1 MMDYICTNEP
11 IKQAALAA
19 AGSIREHLYKGERV
33 LWLLSGGSSL
43 TIAVMA
49 SQNKRLKNIDLSNL
63 YISVTD
69 ERFGPIGHDNEN
81 WQQLIDAGFWLHG
94 ANLYRPLTGR
104 DIETTTT
111 AFNNWL
117 ETQFK
122 TADFKLGIFGIGVD
136 GHTAGIKPF
145 SSATESTDYAT
156 SYSCNKF
163 ERITISFFAIEQ
175 LDQAIIQASDDEK
188 QPIVNEFIYEKFPID
203 KQPAQIL
210 KKIPNISIY
219 TNIVKKV
226 Y

>member
-1 MMDYICTNEP
+1 MDYIYSNEP

-19 AGSIREHLYKGERV
+19 VGAIREHLYKGERV

-43 TIAVMA
+43 AIAVMA
-49 SQNKRLKNIDLSNL
+49 SQSKRLKNIDLSNL
-63 YISVTD
+63 YVSITD
-69 ERFGPIGHDNEN
+69 ERYGSVGHANEN
-81 WQQLIDAGFWLHG
+81 WQQLIEAGFWLNG
-94 ANLYRPLTGR
+94 ANLYRPLIGR
-104 DIETTTT
+104 DIETTTI

-156 SYSCNKF
+156 SYSCDKY

-175 LDQAIIQASDDEK
+175 LDQAIIQASDEDK
-188 QPIVNEFIYEKFPID
+188 QSIVNEFIYEKFPID

-219 TNIVKKV
+219 TNIIKKV

>member
-1 MMDYICTNEP
+1 MDYIYTNDP
-11 IKQAALAA
+11 ITQAAFATVGA
-19 AGSIREHLYKGERV
+19 IREHLYKGERV
-33 LWLLSGGSSL
+33 LWLVSGGSSL
-43 TIAVMA
+43 AIAVMA
-49 SQNKRLKNIDLSNL
+49 SQSKRLKNIDLSNL

-69 ERFGPIGHDNEN
+69 ERYGPIGHDNEN

-94 ANLYRPLTGR
+94 ANLYRPLIGK
-104 DIETTTT
+104 DIEATTA

-122 TADFKLGIFGIGVD
+122 TADYKIGIFGIGID

-145 SSATESTDYAT
+145 SSATESTDYVT
-156 SYSCNKF
+156 SYTCDKF

-175 LDQAIIQASDDEK
+175 LDQAIIQASEDEK
-188 QPIVNEFIYEKFPID
+188 QSIVNEFIYENLPID
-203 KQPAQIL
+203 EQPAQIL

-219 TNIVKKV
+219 TNIIKKV